1 MKKFTLSKKFKYGAS
16 AMAFTAVVIVAVI
29 LLNILASAL
38 TDRFNLK
45 ADMTS
50 DRRYD
55 ISDATVEMLKNVEND
70 IEIYM
75 LAPRADVVDTNLLLG
90 IYGPSIASILDR
102 YPTLS
107 GGKISVDYI
116 NIERN
121 PSFTQG
127 FQLGEITE
135 YSILVKSDAAYRLLT
150 YYDYIYFRAADSY
163 SEELPVGLNLEH
175 ALASAIYYCDTG
187 SKRNA
192 VLLDGKGENNGK
204 DGTEGSKLVAFLES
218 NNFNVSYVNLA
229 TEPLPEDTDLIV
241 INAPEKDYSSD
252 ELAIIDAYLN
262 QDLGK
267 MMVSL
272 GTESKDTANLNYFL
286 KEFGV
291 TVTDQA
297 IYDTTNGITAH
308 PEAIKAATLPSEVLS
323 SMSGMNTMLIFPN
336 SVKMT
341 YTDMAGANAWSRTDL
356 LTSMDT
362 SFTKPVNLA
371 TSVQDV
377 TQEAGDEVGAFGI
390 ATLLTRT
397 PTVEVEGDTTSG
409 KLLVLSSGDAL
420 SDVYF
425 NSSSYTNWTFMS
437 IVLSDFFGGNDL
449 SEFKY
454 KLFAESSL
462 VTLESDRQI
471 ILGVLIAIPAI
482 MLAGSVVVWVKRKNL

>member
-1 MKKFTLSKKFKYGAS
+1 MKKITFSKKFKYGAS
-16 AMAFTAVVIVAVI
+16 AMAFTAVIIVAVI
-29 LLNILASAL
+29 LLNILASTL
-38 TDRFNLK
+38 TDRFNLR
-45 ADMTS
+45 ADMTA

-55 ISDATVEMLKNVEND
+55 ISDATVEMLKEVENN

-102 YPTLS
+102 YPMLS
-107 GGKISVDYI
+107 DGKISVEYI
-116 NIERN
+116 DIERN
-121 PSFTQG
+121 PSFTQD

-135 YSILVKSDAAYRLLT
+135 YSILVKSDSAYRLLT

-163 SEELPVGLNLEH
+163 SDELPVGLNLEH

-192 VLLDGKGENNGK
+192 VLLDGKGEENGK
-204 DGTEGSKLVAFLES
+204 DGGEGSKLVSFLES
-218 NNFNVSYVNLA
+218 NNFNISHVNLA
-229 TEPLPEDTDLIV
+229 TEPLPENTDLIV
-241 INAPEKDYSSD
+241 INSPEKDYSSD
-252 ELAIIDAYLN
+252 ELAILSSYLN

-267 MMVSL
+267 LIVSL
-272 GTESKDTANLNYFL
+272 GTESKDTENLNYFL
-286 KEFGV
+286 KEFGI

-297 IYDTTNGITAH
+297 IYDSTNSITAH
-308 PEAIKAATLPSEVLS
+308 PEAIKAATIPSDVLS
-323 SMSGMNTMLIFPN
+323 SIANLNTMLIFPN

-341 YTDMAGANAWSRTDL
+341 YTDLVGANAWKRTDL
-356 LTSMDT
+356 LTSMET
-362 SFTKPVNLA
+362 SFTKPIDLA
-371 TSVQDV
+371 SSVQNV
-377 TQEAGDEVGAFGI
+377 TQEAGDEVGTFGI

-397 PTVEVEGDTTSG
+397 PTLDVEGDTTSG
-409 KLLVLSSGDAL
+409 KLLVLSSSDAL

-437 IVLSDFFGGNDL
+437 IIISDFFGGNDL

-482 MLAGSVVVWVKRKNL
+482 MLVGSVVVWVKRKNL